1 MDTSSIEPFSQN
13 SQKNTFL
20 TELLIPFSDQ
30 FLPELLI
37 SPISNY
43 SCNDEDNDKTSEKHS
58 QVVQ

>member
-13 SQKNTFL
+13 SQENTFL
-20 TELLIPFSDQ
+20 SELLIPFSDQ
-30 FLPELLI
+30 FLSELLI

-43 SCNDEDNDKTSEKHS
+43 SCNDEDHDRNS